1 MMLALH
7 LIEQA
12 PALPVPFPSWNPF
25 SPLGSAAGKVVADG
39 WTAIMLA
46 IWNCGSWLLRLA
58 LHVIDQFMTPD
69 LREDGPGRPVY
80 ELSLWLGMTLFVAM
94 SSVQLGVSA
103 FQRSGRGLARVLIG
117 YAQFVGVWAAFNA
130 YALVVLTA
138 VQGITAAILS
148 QLLHVDSW
156 SQFEPLGTRL
166 DAQDITEGSVATVMG
181 VLGVVLIIAAFGHI
195 LVMIARS
202 GSLMVLVSTS
212 AISAGGLGSD
222 LGKSWFW
229 KTFRWF
235 HAAAFTPV
243 IMALL
248 LGLGVSFTSGVATGQ
263 DDGIQR
269 AVGTA
274 VPSVLLILIAAFAPL
289 ALYKLLAFTDPNTN
303 SGASMRAGLAAAGG
317 ISGLL
322 GGGGSAGK
330 GSGAASSVDGQGRS
344 QAEANGQGDSEG
356 RMAGAL
362 KKLGPIGAAAGS
374 AIGAASGLGAKAAS
388 LGADMTN
395 QMGVGHGQY
404 VPDFGGSRGGGGGR
418 ADKQAESG
426 GEHGD
431 PPSDQTMPSAPT
443 QDPAGVTHQMPGSGA
458 SQDAT
463 TPTPPGG
470 QAAGQG
476 GGGGS
481 SNPTAPMPNAPT
493 PPTPEGMPTG
503 GPGQD
508 QGQGSTAPSGPMP
521 PSPGG
526 PPAGPGGDG
535 SSTPA
540 PPASPGGAGGGA
552 GGAGGG
558 AGGAGGGAGAGGA
571 AAGGTPPPVV

>member
-1 MMLALH
+1 MTLALT

-12 PALPVPFPSWNPF
+12 PAALPVPFPSWNPF

-58 LHVIDQFMTPD
+58 LHIIDQFMTPD

-80 ELSLWLGMTLFVAM
+80 ELSLWLGMTLFIAM

-103 FQRSGRGLARVLIG
+103 FQRNGRGLARVLIG

-130 YALVVLTA
+130 YALVVIAA

-148 QLLHVDSW
+148 QLLHIDSW
-156 SQFEPLGTRL
+156 AKFEPLGTRL
-166 DAQDITEGSVATVMG
+166 DAQDVTEGSVATVMG
-181 VLGVVLIIAAFGHI
+181 VLGVVLVIAAFGHI
-195 LVMIARS
+195 MVMIARS

-212 AISAGGLGSD
+212 AISAGGLGSEV
-222 LGKSWFW
+222 GKSWFW

-248 LGLGVSFTSGVATGQ
+248 LGLGVSFTAGVATGQ
-263 DDGIQR
+263 EAGIQR

-274 VPSVLLILIAAFAPL
+274 VPSVLLVLIAAFSPL

-322 GGGGSAGK
+322 GAGGGAGK

-362 KKLGPIGAAAGS
+362 KKLGPVGSALGS
-374 AIGAASGLGAKAAS
+374 AIGTAAGIGAKAAS

-404 VPDFGGSRGGGGGR
+404 VPDFGGSRGRSSGGE
-418 ADKQAESG
+418 DKQAASG
-426 GEHGD
+426 GKHGD
-431 PPSDQTMPSAPT
+431 SSNEQGTPSGPADPSGAA
-443 QDPAGVTHQMPGSGA
+443 QQMPGAGEGKGES
-458 SQDAT
+458 SS
-463 TPTPPGG
+463 TP
-470 QAAGQG
+470 
-476 GGGGS
+476 S
-481 SNPTAPMPNAPT
+481 VPT
-493 PPTPEGMPTG
+493 PPTPEGMPGMPSG
-503 GPGQD
+503 GQGGG
-508 QGQGSTAPSGPMP
+508 QGQGDSPSPSTPGAPSGGEGQGGSPSTPSVPTPPTPEGMP
-521 PSPGG
+521 GMPSGDQGGGQGQGGG
-526 PPAGPGGDG
+526 P
-535 SSTPA
+535 STPNV
-540 PPASPGGAGGGA
+540 PTPPGGAGGA
-552 GGAGGG
+552 
-558 AGGAGGGAGAGGA
+558 GGAGAGGA
-571 AAGGTPPPVV
+571 AAGTPPPVV